1 MIEHICAECKHQYYM
16 ISKNHLKC
24 MNENSENYGED
35 IEPKTTCNKW
45 EGGTQVGWLAFYML
59 AKDWVD
65 VDE

>member
-35 IEPKTTCNKW
+35 VEPKTTCNKW
-45 EGGTQVGWLAFYML
+45 EDRW
-59 AKDWVD
+59 DRS
-65 VDE
+65 E

>member
-35 IEPKTTCNKW
+35 IEPNNTCNKW
-45 EGGTQVGWLAFYML
+45 EDRWDR
-59 AKDWVD
+59 KESVD
-65 VDE
+65 GHNQQA